1 MRQTKLNE
9 FFKNIPNKGPIKQ
22 LNIDYNT
29 QERKVKNTYILRFD
43 GASKGNPGKS
53 GSGAVIYLNNNE
65 IWNTSKYI
73 GNNFTCNYAEYYALI
88 IGLEGAKKKD
98 IKNLN
103 VEGDSQ
109 LVINHLNG
117 KFRVRSKNLI
127 DLYTRAKSLANTF
140 DTITFKHIYRDYN
153 QRADELA
160 NILINK

>member
-9 FFKNIPNKGPIKQ
+9 FFKNIPNEGPIKQ
-22 LNIDYNT
+22 LKVDYNT
-29 QERKVKNTYILRFD
+29 KERNRKNVYLLRFD

-53 GSGAVIYLNNNE
+53 GSGAVIYFNKNE

-73 GNNFTCNYAEYYALI
+73 GNNFTCNYAEYYSLI
-88 IGLEGAKKKD
+88 IGLEEASKRD

-109 LVINHLNG
+109 LVINQLNG
-117 KFRVRSKNLI
+117 KFRVKSKNLI
-127 DLYTRAKSLANTF
+127 ELYKRAKFLSNQF
-140 DTITFKHIYRDYN
+140 DIITFTHIYRTHN

-160 NILINK
+160 NLSINK